1 MIKQFYEKALPSQ
14 GVYCVAKI
22 TSGNRVTQRFAESI
36 DDVESLARQFA
47 LENANVYVALA
58 SFAGYSR
65 KAEDAQ
71 FLRSFFIDLDVG
83 EEKAAVGRGYATQG
97 DAQSALQAFLPRVGL
112 PPPVVVN
119 SGTGV
124 HAYWLFDQDIPAAE
138 WKPYA
143 EKFKT
148 LCLEN
153 DLHIDPVVT
162 ADLARILRCPETFNQ
177 KTDPPS
183 KCEVISEELPVYS
196 FDEFKEFLGEIGAC
210 EIILYALSV
219 HIGLA
224 DISEYGAN
232 AIGMLANN
240 NISNSYKLSEHNAC
254 DILSQLGNF
263 GFNLRHERC
272 VYVARNVC
280 FAFSQL
286 AEAVNA
292 KRLLECGAPHLIAH
306 LAKLHFKNSEFAVAA
321 VHVICALASLNP
333 IHREEL
339 GKNGICQ
346 QLVDIIMLFNENI
359 PLLTEGCEAIMHLSL
374 SPNNSDK
381 LCESNAHELIL
392 NLFNKK
398 LMEVDF
404 GTEICTGALLHFAS
418 LGLYSK
424 KNRSYLIQHECI
436 ELLKKAQFSSK
447 ASYKARENITAL
459 LDLLNNEIA
468 ISPELSTN
476 SVSSSMT
483 SNSTATVHSNTH
495 LVTVIHGS
503 EMKGNTIPLHVEV
516 HEVIEYDSFNAKLPN
531 SSSQIPRNYSVDD
544 EAGPSSAVSA
554 KSGQGISPKYHPNG
568 LVSANG
574 TSSANLS
581 PIPQASG
588 TKGVFEI

>member
-1 MIKQFYEKALPSQ
+1 M
-14 GVYCVAKI
+14 
-22 TSGNRVTQRFAESI
+22 
-36 DDVESLARQFA
+36 
-47 LENANVYVALA
+47 
-58 SFAGYSR
+58 
-65 KAEDAQ
+65 
-71 FLRSFFIDLDVG
+71 
-83 EEKAAVGRGYATQG
+83 
-97 DAQSALQAFLPRVGL
+97 
-112 PPPVVVN
+112 
-119 SGTGV
+119 
-124 HAYWLFDQDIPAAE
+124 
-138 WKPYA
+138 
-143 EKFKT
+143 
-148 LCLEN
+148 
-153 DLHIDPVVT
+153 
-162 ADLARILRCPETFNQ
+162 
-177 KTDPPS
+177 
-183 KCEVISEELPVYS
+183 
-196 FDEFKEFLGEIGAC
+196 
-210 EIILYALSV
+210 
-219 HIGLA
+219 
-224 DISEYGAN
+224 
-232 AIGMLANN
+232 
-240 NISNSYKLSEHNAC
+240 
-254 DILSQLGNF
+254 
-263 GFNLRHERC
+263 
-272 VYVARNVC
+272 YVARNVC
-280 FAFSQL
+280 FAFAQL

-306 LAKLHFKNSEFAVAA
+306 LTKLHYKNSEFAVAA

-346 QLVDIIMLFNENI
+346 QLVDIIMLFNDNI

-468 ISPELSTN
+468 ISPELSMS
-476 SVSSSMT
+476 SVSSSMM
-483 SNSTATVHSNTH
+483 SNSTATAHSNTH

-516 HEVIEYDSFNAKLPN
+516 HEVLEYDSFNAKLPN
-531 SSSQIPRNYSVDD
+531 SNSQIPRNYSVDD
-544 EAGPSSAVSA
+544 EATVSV

-574 TSSANLS
+574 TSSTNPS